1 MSLDGALSIA
11 GTGIAAINAELALV
25 SQNIANAG
33 TAGYVSQTS
42 AEQAISAGGQPMGV
56 QALPAT
62 LNLNAALQTALFSQ
76 TSSVASLT
84 TQQTA
89 LQQIDATIG
98 TPAAGNDLATRL
110 GAVQDSLTTL
120 LADPANATQQSAVV
134 ASAQALTQQLNTLGT
149 AVQSARQTAQDSIV
163 SGVTSLN
170 QALATVGQLNTKIIG
185 QAATGQSTAALQNT
199 RNAAMATISNL
210 IDAQFVTQ
218 SNGEITVLASGTTL
232 PTDGVLTL
240 QTTNATMSAQT
251 AAPPAITIDGQDITG
266 ALNGG
271 TIGANI
277 ALRDTILPTSQAELD
292 EFSQTL
298 ASRFAAQGLTLF
310 TNANGTVPAGGG
322 TPSQS
327 GYVGLA
333 NTIQVNPQIVANP
346 SLVRDGTTTIA
357 GSATGASS
365 FTPNTSDGPA
375 SFPTLITRLLTN
387 ALGAQAQ
394 SGVDQPAANTT
405 NLGVNGTLSAPFG
418 GTGTLAALA
427 TNVTSAQ
434 SQQSASVTAS
444 LGTETAVQT
453 GLQSQLDSTSGVN
466 IDTQLS
472 TMIALQNAYG
482 ANARVIAAVQA
493 MFTTL
498 VQAIS

>member
-1 MSLDGALSIA
+1 
-11 GTGIAAINAELALV
+11 
-25 SQNIANAG
+25 
-33 TAGYVSQTS
+33 
-42 AEQAISAGGQPMGV
+42 
-56 QALPAT
+56 
-62 LNLNAALQTALFSQ
+62 
-76 TSSVASLT
+76 
-84 TQQTA
+84 
-89 LQQIDATIG
+89 
-98 TPAAGNDLATRL
+98 
-110 GAVQDSLTTL
+110 
-120 LADPANATQQSAVV
+120 
-134 ASAQALTQQLNTLGT
+134 
-149 AVQSARQTAQDSIV
+149 
-163 SGVTSLN
+163 
-170 QALATVGQLNTKIIG
+170 
-185 QAATGQSTAALQNT
+185 
-199 RNAAMATISNL
+199 
-210 IDAQFVTQ
+210 
-218 SNGEITVLASGTTL
+218 
-232 PTDGVLTL
+232 
-240 QTTNATMSAQT
+240 MSAQT

-310 TNANGTVPAGGG
+310 TNANGNVPAGGG

-365 FTPNTSDGPA
+365 FTPNTSGGPA

-405 NLGVNGTLSAPFG
+405 ILGVNGTLSAPFG

-444 LGTETAVQT
+444 LGTETAMQT